1 MTQAEQWASDNR
13 TNVGNPYTDAPATP
27 ANGKLIKK
35 QPGSE
40 IAKDDTAEKERR
52 ARLVADTTVQEA
64 GPVDTSFAQGAG
76 QNMAAYD
83 AYTRAG
89 MGATPQETMALAD
102 AAARNTAQSESDQ
115 AIRAAV
121 KGARTGGALPGAAAL
136 AGTAQA
142 ASAYGAGMNR
152 GTQQYFDTT
161 KFGATL
167 ASDMSGRLQNASQLK
182 AQQDAANLAARTAS
196 MQAKTGAE
204 SAYQGN
210 RLNLEASKYAADQA
224 AKSADK
230 QRKTGLLGGIIGA
243 AGGVLGALSD
253 ENLKKDIKP
262 ESMTDG
268 LEKVKPYSYKY
279 KGSDEPQGGVM
290 AQDLEKTNMKPAVVD
305 TEAGKAV
312 NTGRLSLMNTGAIAE
327 QEKRLKDIE
336 RLLKG
341 LGEMGMKKAAGK

>member
-1 MTQAEQWASDNR
+1 MSDGMSEQSYQGTPEYKNKLSGIANKKEQDKAAKAAQAAKEAQEAEAS
-13 TNVGNPYTDAPATP
+13 
-27 ANGKLIKK
+27 
-35 QPGSE
+35 
-40 IAKDDTAEKERR
+40 RR
-52 ARLVADTTVQEA
+52 ARLESDTAVREA
-64 GPVDTSFAQGAG
+64 GPVDTSFAQGAD

-121 KGARTGGALPGAAAL
+121 KGARTGGAMPGAAAL
-136 AGTAQA
+136 AGTSQA
-142 ASAYGAGMNR
+142 ANAYGAGMNR

-167 ASDMSGRLQNASQLK
+167 ASDMSNRLQNASTLK

-196 MQAKTGAE
+196 MQARTGAE
-204 SAYQGN
+204 SSYQGN
-210 RLNLEASKYAADQA
+210 KMNVEASKYASDAA

-230 QRKTGLLGGIIGA
+230 QRKSGLFGSFIGA

-253 ENLKKDIKP
+253 ENLKEDIKP

-268 LEKVKPYSYKY
+268 LEKVPSYSYKY
-279 KGSDEPQGGVM
+279 KGDDEDQGGVM

-305 TEAGKAV
+305 TDAGKAV

-327 QEKRLKDIE
+327 QERRLKDIE
-336 RLLKG
+336 RMLKG
-341 LGEMGMKKAAGK
+341 LGEMGIKKAAGK